1 MTHVEV
7 AVYEDVLIL
16 DIAVSDTL
24 TVEVVDGF
32 DDLREYKTCLVLR
45 KALVL
50 RLFDAFKE
58 IVRRSAHVGP
68 SFSIRLRGFK
78 IRWTRFSRKENK
90 VLR

>member
-16 DIAVSDTL
+16 DIAVCDTL

-32 DDLREYKTCLVLR
+32 DDLREYKTCLALR
-45 KALVL
+45 EALVL

-58 IVRRSAHVGP
+58 IVRRSA
-68 SFSIRLRGFK
+68 
-78 IRWTRFSRKENK
+78 
-90 VLR
+90 